1 MSIAPTIRQ
10 ALKLKDIDHEIL
22 RHPHAASSSR
32 VAQAAHVAGGCIAKA
47 VVLKDA
53 QGFVLAVLP
62 ATHQILTDV
71 LNSTLH
77 RRLGLASEADL
88 AGLFA
93 DCERGAVPP
102 LGPDYGIPT
111 VVDSTLRD
119 QSDIYLEA
127 GDHEELVHV
136 SEKSFERLLDG
147 AQFLRFSRPS
157 S

>member
-1 MSIAPTIRQ
+1 MSIAPTVHQ
-10 ALKLKDIDHEIL
+10 ALKVKDIDHEIL
-22 RHPHAASSSR
+22 RHPRAASSSR
-32 VAQAAHVAGGCIAKA
+32 VAQAAHVAGSCMAKA
-47 VVLKDA
+47 VVLKDD

-88 AGLFA
+88 SGLFT

-111 VVDSTLRD
+111 VVDSVLRD
-119 QSDIYLEA
+119 QPDIYLEA

-136 SEKSFERLLDG
+136 SEKSFERLMDG
-147 AQFLRFSRPS
+147 AQFLRFSRPRT
-157 S
+157 

>member
-1 MSIAPTIRQ
+1 MTMAPTIHQ
-10 ALKLKDIDHEIL
+10 ALKLKEIEHEVL
-22 RHPHAASSSR
+22 RHPRAPSSSR
-32 VAQAAHVAGGCIAKA
+32 VAEAAHVAGGCVAKA
-47 VVLKDA
+47 VVLKDE

-62 ATHQILTDV
+62 ATHQVLTDV

-77 RRLGLASEADL
+77 RRLALASEADV
-88 AGLFA
+88 AGLFS

-111 VVDSTLRD
+111 VVDSSLRD

-136 SEKSFERLLDG
+136 SEKSFERLMDG
-147 AQFLRFSRPS
+147 AQFLRFSRPCS
-157 S
+157 

>member
-1 MSIAPTIRQ
+1 MSIAPTVHQ
-10 ALKLKDIDHEIL
+10 ALKVKDIEHEIV
-22 RHPHAASSSR
+22 RHPRAASSSR
-32 VAQAAHVAGGCIAKA
+32 VAEAAHVAGCCMAKA

-88 AGLFA
+88 SGLFT
-93 DCERGAVPP
+93 DCACGAVPP

-111 VVDSTLRD
+111 VVDSALRE

-127 GDHEELVHV
+127 GDHEVLVHV
-136 SEKSFERLLDG
+136 SEKGFERLMDG

-157 S
+157 T